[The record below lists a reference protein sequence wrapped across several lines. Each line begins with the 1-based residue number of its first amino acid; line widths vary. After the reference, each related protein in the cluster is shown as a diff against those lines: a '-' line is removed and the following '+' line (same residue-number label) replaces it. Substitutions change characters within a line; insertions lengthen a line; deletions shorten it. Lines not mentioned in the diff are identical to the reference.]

1 MKRRNFFKNLGI
13 GIGALVVAP
22 KVLAEVVNEEPKNV
36 FDVEAIKE
44 QQEYIKNNPIIIKDK
59 WQAYGNFRNERWK
72 KSLTE
77 ANLAWENF
85 HFDAKGLLETHK
97 DSTLDQFL
105 SGQFN
110 NSD

>member
-22 KVLAEVVNEEPKNV
+22 KVLAEVVKEEPENV

-59 WQAYGNFRNERWK
+59 WQAYGNFHNERWK
-72 KSLTE
+72 KALTE
-77 ANLAWENF
+77 AHLAWDLDF
-85 HFDAKGLLETHK
+85 YFDKKLLEVHK
-97 DSTLDQFL
+97 DSTLDQIL
-105 SGQFN
+105 SGYLN